1 MSMKN
6 ILLGLGAIISIAATS
21 DAHAIQV
28 NTMLATLDAQG
39 DKPAF
44 TVKNNDGAT
53 LFVRTEIAEVTVEN
67 NKIVET
73 PYTNENLADWKLNT
87 TPSKIMLLNGQS
99 KDIYA
104 DDLCGDRC
112 DKRHDSVYRV
122 SFIPQ
127 PYIDP
132 EGKQQ
137 NTVSLLIGFAPLLVK
152 PAEDPVIDYE
162 YERDDESKTVR
173 FNNKG
178 TTLLYFSINTCTP
191 AKLREGKQCEVSY
204 PVLAGRDRNFTIP
217 DEIFNDAQKITV
229 VNHDETYIK
238 TDLL

>member
-1 MSMKN
+1 MRN
-6 ILLGLGAIISIAATS
+6 TLLLLSLLFSLSITTNAY
-21 DAHAIQV
+21 AIQV
-28 NTMLATLDAQG
+28 DRMLATMDAQG
-39 DKPAF
+39 DKPVF
-44 TVKNNDGAT
+44 TIKNNDGIT
-53 LFVRTEIAEVTVEN
+53 LFVQTDIAEINVEN
-67 NKIVET
+67 NVIIET
-73 PYTNENLADWKLNT
+73 PYNSENLLDWKLNT
-87 TPSKIMLLNGQS
+87 TPSKIMLLDGQS

-112 DKRHDSVYRV
+112 SKQHDAVYRV

-132 EGKQQ
+132 ESKQQ
-137 NTVSLLIGFAPLLVK
+137 NRVSLLIGFAPLLIK
-152 PAEDPVIDYE
+152 PAEDPLIDYE
-162 YERDDESKTVR
+162 YQRDDANKAIK

-191 AKLREGKQCEVSY
+191 AKLREGTQCEVSF
-204 PVLAGRDRNFTIP
+204 PVLAGRHRSFTIP
-217 DEIFNDAQKITV
+217 DAIYNEAKKITV